1 MTPKH
6 RRLGFTLAELLV
18 VIAIIGILAR
28 MLLPV
33 INRARQQAKITV
45 AKSMLSQLETAL
57 ADYFHDYGV
66 YPPET
71 GSSDLNLPSETLYFY
86 LVGMDIDSPNRAMYA
101 SLQRAREGAKSY
113 VTFRATDLED
123 YDEDCRYEVVD
134 PWGQPWLYI
143 RGMYPGHPGTSSG
156 LGNPTTRRPFHRP
169 SSYDLYSV
177 GPNGTT
183 GPAKI
188 RETADMYRGIG
199 TGFYLEAANQYE
211 DGKDGDDIS
220 NFQ

>member
-33 INRARQQAKITV
+33 IGRARMQAKITV
-45 AKSMLSQLETAL
+45 AKSVLSQLQTAL
-57 ADYFHDYGV
+57 ADYFHDYGL

-71 GSSDLNLPSETLYFY
+71 GSGQLNLPSETLYYY
-86 LVGMDIDSPNRAMYA
+86 LVGMDIDSSKRSMYA
-101 SLQRAREGAKSY
+101 SLQRARENAKPY
-113 VTFRATDLED
+113 FTFMSIHLED
-123 YDEDCRYEVVD
+123 YDDDGHYEVVD

-143 RGMYPGHPGTSSG
+143 KGMYPGHPGTSSG
-156 LGNPTTRRPFHRP
+156 LGNPNTWRPFHHP

-177 GPNGTT
+177 GPDGTT
-183 GPAKI
+183 GPVKI
-188 RETADMYRGIG
+188 HKTGNMYKGIG
-199 TGFYLEAANQYE
+199 TGFYLQAANQYE
-211 DGKDGDDIS
+211 DGKDGDDIA
-220 NFQ
+220 NF